1 MMVKRDVPEIKIREM
16 RVEDISPVYRLGYR
30 LFHSME
36 PTTLY
41 RTWDAYEVTANFN
54 QDPRLS
60 LVAESPAGRII
71 GFALGKTYENE
82 SGGWRYGHLLWI
94 GVSPR
99 WQGTHAGSQLYREME
114 HRMHEDGVRM
124 MFIDAARSNTTAV
137 KFFKRMGYGKPE
149 TEVWMSK
156 LIQGAQKRRTTPPDE
171 TVLPKRFRKTRRPK
185 KAS

>member
-1 MMVKRDVPEIKIREM
+1 
-16 RVEDISPVYRLGYR
+16 
-30 LFHSME
+30 
-36 PTTLY
+36 
-41 RTWDAYEVTANFN
+41 
-54 QDPRLS
+54 
-60 LVAESPAGRII
+60 
-71 GFALGKTYENE
+71 
-82 SGGWRYGHLLWI
+82 
-94 GVSPR
+94 
-99 WQGTHAGSQLYREME
+99 ME